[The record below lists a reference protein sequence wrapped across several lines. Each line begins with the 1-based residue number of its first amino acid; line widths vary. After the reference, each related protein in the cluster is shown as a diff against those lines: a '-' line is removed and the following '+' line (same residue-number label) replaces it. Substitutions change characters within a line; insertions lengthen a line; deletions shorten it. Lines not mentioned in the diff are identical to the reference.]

1 MTYLFEVWK
10 GHEIF
15 FATMYGQFEVNIPNG
30 NVYRSYVLSHAR
42 LAAVDNICR

>member
-15 FATMYGQFEVNIPNG
+15 FNTVYGQFEVNIPNG
-30 NVYRSYVLSHAR
+30 NVYRSYVLSNAR
-42 LAAVDNICR
+42 YVAVSGI